1 MRNLKY
7 VSLLLAAGMFAA
19 CSDNLDVNKENG
31 AGGGDKTPAYLTIS
45 IANNGNSSR
54 ANTGTD
60 DGSAEDSGLGNAGT
74 ANENK
79 VNTIL
84 LVALSEDESSGIA
97 KLYAAGTGGDVSEW
111 SKMMPVTIRPMRP
124 LSCLWEHIRFWP

>member
-60 DGSAEDSGLGNAGT
+60 DGTAEDSGLGNAGT

-79 VNTIL
+79 VNTICLSHFRRMNQAVSPNSML
-84 LVALSEDESSGIA
+84 LEQGVMSPNGQILLA
-97 KLYAAGTGGDVSEW
+97 
-111 SKMMPVTIRPMRP
+111 PIRPMRP
-124 LSCLWEHIRFWP
+124 LSCL